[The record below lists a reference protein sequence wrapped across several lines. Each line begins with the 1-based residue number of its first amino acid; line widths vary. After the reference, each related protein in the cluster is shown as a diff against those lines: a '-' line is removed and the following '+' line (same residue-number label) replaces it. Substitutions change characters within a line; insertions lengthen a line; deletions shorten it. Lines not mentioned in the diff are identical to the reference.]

1 MIALLLVP
9 VLPLLKLRMGAHR
22 GQPQRL
28 LLFQVLQILS
38 ILLTVWMPT
47 IAQWE
52 GILHLSIE
60 RGMEV
65 QPGLTKDLEPQ
76 T

>member
-22 GQPQRL
+22 GQLRRFHP
-28 LLFQVLQILS
+28 FQVPQILS

-47 IAQWE
+47 IAQWV